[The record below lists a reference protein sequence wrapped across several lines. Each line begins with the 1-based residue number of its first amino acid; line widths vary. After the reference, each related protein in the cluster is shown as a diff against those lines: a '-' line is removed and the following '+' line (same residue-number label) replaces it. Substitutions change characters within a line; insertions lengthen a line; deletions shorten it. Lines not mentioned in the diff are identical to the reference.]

1 MAQVHKFMVKDL
13 MVTVVGEEAVR
24 FADASDHCT
33 GSCCLNPCSL
43 PSCDN
48 NSCVVTPI
56 TGSYADEV
64 INPADLA
71 ALKEQLVLAV
81 NEVER
86 REASVRATLAPS
98 SAADIAAAEQ
108 QLRGALEELE
118 RLKGKSSKA

>member
-1 MAQVHKFMVKDL
+1 M
-13 MVTVVGEEAVR
+13 
-24 FADASDHCT
+24 
-33 GSCCLNPCSL
+33 
-43 PSCDN
+43 
-48 NSCVVTPI
+48 
-56 TGSYADEV
+56 
-64 INPADLA
+64 
-71 ALKEQLVLAV
+71 LAV